1 MAQNICEYI
10 RKLSV
15 ESCFELA
22 AFRNGWTTWKAQIHN
37 ILGKTYNELNILDL
51 GDHLSSIF
59 ETTGNTGRGQ
69 SEVSGGGYGWEGLV
83 CWYLNLCMAGSRGV
97 VLRKASD
104 SPLPLRNAISVN
116 YGNFRSNTESDIT
129 VIIFPDNNI
138 FTRGINLLNVTD
150 GSGNQIPPFLRSN
163 RFNLAPIIN
172 RLTEIHFDDFE
183 VGIVQCKTNW
193 NDNAQIPMLWS
204 MIYETANFANPAIS
218 VGSGGYSIKDLLRF
232 TYSFCTVP
240 TNDLSGYKPDSTA
253 VHRVRNLTGGNYWGN
268 PSQNGVASSI
278 KEIFNNNFRNA
289 FTRNI
294 RATIRSTL
302 SAMKTDFAYF
312 DLL

>member
-1 MAQNICEYI
+1 
-10 RKLSV
+10 
-15 ESCFELA
+15 
-22 AFRNGWTTWKAQIHN
+22 
-37 ILGKTYNELNILDL
+37 
-51 GDHLSSIF
+51 
-59 ETTGNTGRGQ
+59 
-69 SEVSGGGYGWEGLV
+69 
-83 CWYLNLCMAGSRGV
+83 
-97 VLRKASD
+97 
-104 SPLPLRNAISVN
+104 
-116 YGNFRSNTESDIT
+116 
-129 VIIFPDNNI
+129 
-138 FTRGINLLNVTD
+138 
-150 GSGNQIPPFLRSN
+150 
-163 RFNLAPIIN
+163 
-172 RLTEIHFDDFE
+172 
-183 VGIVQCKTNW
+183 
-193 NDNAQIPMLWS
+193 